1 MNRTQYRRQH
11 QAIQTSVENLGFAI
25 LFPKKITMKNPQINF
40 ILSESFKRAYFEKSK
55 RSFQFLKNGL
65 NHHCSGGSKHRPEI
79 STHAAQE
86 TTEPQQEE
94 GSCFVTPLNTAQ
106 IPALKLGTSSA
117 WWHLGVCQI
126 ISVAFLLFL
135 ASAGGSTPVEPIFQ
149 PRGAIIHPYTT

>member
-1 MNRTQYRRQH
+1 MSQKFPPLPPSSHVEEYFDIDYQTYCGEVYNAVFRMNRTQYRRQH
-11 QAIQTSVENLGFAI
+11 QAIQTSVENLGYAI

-117 WWHLGVCQI
+117 W
-126 ISVAFLLFL
+126 
-135 ASAGGSTPVEPIFQ
+135 
-149 PRGAIIHPYTT
+149 